1 MQQMLEFAAM
11 NNRRTIAA
19 ARLAERAA
27 NGGTPLEVAQ
37 KLFNTKQGMVY
48 RQGASYMNNMFGN
61 GSHVD
66 LMAGLVNSAQFGG
79 FGVQSFGRSTQSL
92 YGPGPVANI
101 IAQQM
106 FREIDKRMTNANG
119 TGNTEFTQG
128 LDVTTIGGIQQQLA
142 RTGMF
147 ANRRIGSFQNNT
159 LFDRTNRV
167 IKDLESDGN
176 IAGVKQVRDIMLSVG
191 NDETKLRAA
200 LSSLASNSST
210 SGDVKGMLDT
220 ALKTNSSF
228 VLDEKE
234 MKKQAEEIKKS
245 NKIVVKLQNIY
256 GDLAKEL
263 KLDALQGITGVDMRL
278 EGALNKASADVNR
291 FTRNARAAGFASDL
305 GGFAARN
312 QHTVAALSQI
322 YGSDSAAATTGHDV
336 TARII
341 YQQRLN
347 RASGGTQSDAEVA
360 NTVASDIAG
369 AHNEQNLVEQRRI
382 AYEAAMKGPEAKAAA
397 IQLAEQMRTELDP
410 VKQQR
415 LLSDFKTRFNISD
428 TTNLSD
434 RDITK
439 ALGEDASGVGS
450 ATLRDQAE
458 YASQTVFRSWESH
471 TMRREGIDS
480 AVKSDY
486 LKMAKVLGAQDMAN
500 LFGNDPTMREGILKD
515 KDKMQALADAGIDTS
530 KLSTFV
536 ETNKESLSALTQV
549 IMDDS
554 AGNAY
559 EGSYLARQRQT
570 EMAKN
575 AIKEAEYGSG
585 RSNMS
590 SHKSLLQLGAE
601 MLLNNTRQATEKDV
615 MEYKLLSEIKDP
627 LFTVDAATGSVVLDA
642 KQRENILKNY
652 GGKDP
657 KVLEDILNSPGN
669 FGAFR
674 DYMETQ
680 GGTLGV
686 KDGRGTVVSE
696 KQMKEGMDFLNQE
709 AANAVRTNMGFK
721 EGDFKDGYLTQEA
734 AKRVLR
740 DEFSNGKRVN
750 VGGNILLGEGYQGEG
765 GWERRQKDAY
775 KFKNSLDRAG
785 GDPAKVYEAIGE
797 DILDDDQYQGMRETL
812 GFGNLSEDVRDEL
825 EDNMSAKDKQ
835 TLAGYAFNKMAD
847 QNYTGTDEEKR
858 VIASLQNLSNNGVG
872 GMGGNNTIGF
882 MRVEMMEVVKKSE

>member
-1 MQQMLEFAAM
+1 M

-106 FREIDKRMTNANG
+106 FREIDKRITNANG

-128 LDVTTIGGIQQQLA
+128 LDVTTIGRIHQQLA
-142 RTGMF
+142 STGMF
-147 ANRRIGSFQNNT
+147 ANTRIGSFQNNT

-200 LSSLASNSST
+200 LSSLVSSSST

-228 VLDEKE
+228 VLDEQGITKQLE
-234 MKKQAEEIKKS
+234 ADKKGAK
-245 NKIVVKLQNIY
+245 VLVKLRNIL
-256 GDLAKEL
+256 GDVGNILEG
-263 KLDALQGITGVDMRL
+263 LQGISGVDMRL

-291 FTRNARAAGFASDL
+291 FTRNARAAGFADDL

-322 YGSDSAAATTGHDV
+322 YGSDSAASAVGGDV

-369 AHNEQNLVEQRRI
+369 ARNEQNLVEQRRI

-397 IQLAEQMRTELDP
+397 IKLAEQMRTELDP

-450 ATLRDQAE
+450 ATLRDQAA
-458 YASQTVFRSWESH
+458 YASETVFRSWESH

-486 LKMAKVLGAQDMAN
+486 LKMAKVLGAQDMAQ

-515 KDKMQALADAGIDTS
+515 KDKMQALADAGVDTS

-721 EGDFKDGYLTQEA
+721 EGDFKDGYLTKEA
-734 AKRVLR
+734 AVRVLR
-740 DEFSNGKRVN
+740 EDFRAMPNEGSYSHATKA
-750 VGGNILLGEGYQGEG
+750 VGSKVLLGEGYQGEG

-775 KFKNSLDRAG
+775 KFKQALDKSGLNSG
-785 GDPAKVYEAIGE
+785 KVYEKIGA